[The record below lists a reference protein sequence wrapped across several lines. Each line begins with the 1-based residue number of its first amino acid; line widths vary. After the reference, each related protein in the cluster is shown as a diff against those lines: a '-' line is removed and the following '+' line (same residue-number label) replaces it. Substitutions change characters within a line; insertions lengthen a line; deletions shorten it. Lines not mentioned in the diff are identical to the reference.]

1 MFTVYNSTDYQL
13 RPRRR
18 LKNTFT
24 MTADIRAIF
33 ELLNMPSVYYKPSYI
48 VVEAV

>member
-33 ELLNMPSVYYKPSYI
+33 ELLGMPLVHHEPGHI